1 MGGGFAALAAL
12 CIVAILTW
20 RQHMRKAAVR
30 NLELCAPM
38 DDLPSAMGSGAG
50 TGGLPGAPVQKQGS
64 ADSRDPLLRQAQQ
77 TGVLQ
82 LLSCCLGNSW
92 DSAVLHADLVR

>member
-12 CIVAILTW
+12 FIGAVLAW
-20 RQHMRKAAVR
+20 RQHKRRAAVC
-30 NLELCAPM
+30 NLELSTPM
-38 DDLPSAMGSGAG
+38 DSPIAAQGPANG
-50 TGGLPGAPVQKQGS
+50 GGLPVATVQKQGS